1 MSRTSEL
8 LKGNYMNIN
17 IRQTTE
23 NDRSDIAL
31 SIAEGFKK
39 DFDVLCKNTHTVA
52 TAISTGIQISKFY
65 VAESENEVV
74 GVVAISD
81 CNGRAATTDIASYKE
96 NFGFIK
102 GNIANLVLKEEFES
116 PLDYPPTTG
125 YIEFVAVRNSHQRKG
140 IATSMLKESM
150 IQSSYE
156 DYVLDVTD
164 VNTAAIRCYSALG
177 FKEFKRVK
185 EKHSKQKGFSAK
197 IYMRYQ
203 K

>member
-1 MSRTSEL
+1 
-8 LKGNYMNIN
+8 MNIN
-17 IRQTTE
+17 IRNANE
-23 NDRSDIAL
+23 NDRRNIAL
-31 SIAEGFKK
+31 CIAEGFKK

-74 GVVAISD
+74 GVMAISD
-81 CNGRAATTDIASYKE
+81 CNGRAVATDITSYKK

-116 PLDYPPTTG
+116 SLDYPPTTG
-125 YIEFVAVRNSHQRKG
+125 YIEFVAVRNTHQRRG
-140 IATSMLKESM
+140 VATSMLKESM
-150 IQSSYE
+150 LQSSYKE
-156 DYVLDVTD
+156 YVLDVTD
-164 VNTAAIRCYSALG
+164 VNTAAIRCYSTLG
-177 FKEFKRVK
+177 FKEFKRIK

-203 K
+203 NK

>member
-1 MSRTSEL
+1 
-8 LKGNYMNIN
+8 MNIN
-17 IRQTTE
+17 IRQATE

-31 SIAEGFKK
+31 CIAEGFKK
-39 DFDVLCKNTHTVA
+39 GFDVLCKNTHTVA
-52 TAISTGIQISKFY
+52 AAISTGLQISKFY

-102 GNIANLVLKEEFES
+102 GNIANLVLREEFES

-164 VNTAAIRCYSALG
+164 INTAAIRCYSALG

-203 K
+203 KK